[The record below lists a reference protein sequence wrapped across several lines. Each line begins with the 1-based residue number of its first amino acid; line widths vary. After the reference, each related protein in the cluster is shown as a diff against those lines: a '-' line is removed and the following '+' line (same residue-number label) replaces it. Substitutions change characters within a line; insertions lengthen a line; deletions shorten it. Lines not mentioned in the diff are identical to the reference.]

1 MHHLYRALDFLDGHT
16 MTVEKAV
23 LLGGRDLFNL
33 DIDLVFLDTT
43 STYFVG
49 GGQRVW
55 QSADMAGISDLI
67 GCN

>member
-1 MHHLYRALDFLDGHT
+1 